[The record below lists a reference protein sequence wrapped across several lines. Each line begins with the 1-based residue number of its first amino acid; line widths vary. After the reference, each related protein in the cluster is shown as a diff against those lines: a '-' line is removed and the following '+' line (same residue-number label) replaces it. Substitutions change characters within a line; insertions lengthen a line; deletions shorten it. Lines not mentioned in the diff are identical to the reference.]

1 MLMCCCNIAIGQT
14 YNNISHSSGAQTI
27 ANLSVNVT
35 SVGVPGM
42 YPGGSFCNVGPYQ
55 IGAGSTSASK
65 SSGYTYTFS
74 RAVKEVRFQI
84 NASEPGEVITVKL
97 NGVNYSLSS
106 SNLGSFANF
115 CGITTGN
122 AINTNGQLY
131 FTSGGNINTQI
142 RIVDSIK
149 SISITDIDTVGG
161 SVMSVDFVTDTV
173 VEINNYVDTVLC
185 VGDTVDIPYRIAG
198 YFSPS
203 NQFVFQLSD
212 KNGSFA
218 SPIVLAT
225 VSGSYSGIATAVI
238 PVVLPSDAYRMR
250 VVSTSPVYVSK
261 PFPVNIAI
269 GQMPIAVIYNTGPA
283 CVNNFAQIGY
293 SNFSHFT
300 EVRWSRWGGAVFSK
314 LQHHP
319 FQHVQFSDSGL
330 YVAEMQD
337 YGCVVR
343 DTTRLRIKPNPLIVT
358 AINNSPL
365 CAGDTLKLQA
375 NLDTAGVV
383 NVWLKPDGNTD
394 TLASLQFP
402 NITEKDSGRYVLIT
416 RQDGCLGFDTVRAV
430 IKHKPETALEDIS
443 ICFGDAL
450 RLRAKD
456 TLSGIAYTWS
466 GPSGF
471 TAGVKDTVISPAY
484 FTRKGVYTLL
494 ASLNGC
500 TTADTLVADIRP
512 LPLQP
517 VALYDTVLCAGADIP
532 LAIKEKIPSTDYSWS
547 GPAGFSA
554 QVTDTLI
561 RQVATSAT
569 GKYIVTALLNGCTSA
584 DTVDVLVKR
593 APQKPIISSNSPITK
608 GGTLMLKIDNLESGI
623 NYSWRGPAGFAI
635 SILAPEIKAAE
646 SWQSGVYVLVAA
658 LDKCQDS
665 ISLQVQISDE
675 ADTGNI
681 VLYPNPNNGDFYLK
695 GILHKDQLAEIKITN
710 DVGQMVYRTSVA
722 VTDKK
727 LYHQVRLRGT
737 LASGI
742 YMLKLWV
749 DGDYKV
755 FKLVVKRD

>member
-14 YNNISHSSGAQTI
+14 YNNISHSSGSQTI

-212 KNGSFA
+212 KNGSFT

-450 RLRAKD
+450 RLQAKD
-456 TLSGIAYTWS
+456 TLSGITFTWS
-466 GPSGF
+466 GPLGF

-500 TTADTLVADIRP
+500 TTADTLVADIRS

-517 VALYDTVLCAGADIP
+517 VALYDTVLCAGADMP
-532 LAIKEKIPSTDYSWS
+532 LAIKEKIPGTDYSWS

-623 NYSWRGPAGFAI
+623 NYSWRGPAGFAT

-665 ISLQVQISDE
+665 TSLQVQISDE

>member
-1 MLMCCCNIAIGQT
+1 MLMCCCNIAMGQT
-14 YNNISHSSGAQTI
+14 YNNISHSSGSQTI

-42 YPGGSFCNVGPYQ
+42 YPGGSFCNIGPYQ
-55 IGAGSTSASK
+55 IGSGTASPNK

-74 RAVKEVRFQI
+74 RAVKEVRFKI
-84 NASEPGEVITVKL
+84 NASEPGEVISVKL
-97 NGVNYSLSS
+97 NGVNYSLAS
-106 SNLGSFANF
+106 SNIGSFANL

-142 RIVDSIK
+142 RIIDSIK
-149 SISITDIDTVGG
+149 SITITDIDTVGG
-161 SVMSVDFVTDTV
+161 SVMSVDFVTDTM

-198 YFSPS
+198 YFSPG
-203 NQFVFQLSD
+203 NQFIFQLSD

-218 SPIVLAT
+218 SPTVLTT
-225 VSGSYSGIATAVI
+225 VSGSYSGIASAII
-238 PVVLPSDAYRMR
+238 PVVLPSDAYRIR

-314 LQHHP
+314 LQHYP

-375 NLDTAGVV
+375 NLDTAGVI

-416 RQDGCLGFDTVRAV
+416 RQDGCLGFDTVKAV
-430 IKHKPETALEDIS
+430 IKHRPEIVLEDIS

-450 RLRAKD
+450 RLHAKD
-456 TLSGIAYTWS
+456 TTSGIVYMWS

-471 TAGVKDTVISPAY
+471 AASVKDTVISPAY
-484 FTRKGVYTLL
+484 FTRKGAYTLR

-500 TTADTLVADIRP
+500 IATDTLIADIRP

-517 VALYDTVLCAGADIP
+517 VAMADTALCAGGDIQ
-532 LAIKEKIPSTDYSWS
+532 LGIKEKIAGTGYSWS
-547 GPAGFSA
+547 GPSGFSA

-561 RQVATSAT
+561 KHVATTAS
-569 GKYIVTALLNGCTSA
+569 GRYIVTALLDGCTTA
-584 DTVDVLVKR
+584 DTANVLVKR
-593 APQKPIISSNSPITK
+593 APQKPIISSNSPIAK

-623 NYSWRGPAGFAI
+623 NYSWRGPAGFAT
-635 SILAPEIKAAE
+635 SILAPEIKNAE
-646 SWQSGVYVLVAA
+646 SWQSGMYVLVAT
-658 LDKCQDS
+658 LDKCLDS
-665 ISLQVQISDE
+665 TTLQVQISDE

-710 DVGQMVYRTSVA
+710 DAGQVVYRTSVPVA
-722 VTDKK
+722 DKK
-727 LYHQVRLRGT
+727 LYHNVRLRGA

-755 FKLVVKRD
+755 FKLLVKRD